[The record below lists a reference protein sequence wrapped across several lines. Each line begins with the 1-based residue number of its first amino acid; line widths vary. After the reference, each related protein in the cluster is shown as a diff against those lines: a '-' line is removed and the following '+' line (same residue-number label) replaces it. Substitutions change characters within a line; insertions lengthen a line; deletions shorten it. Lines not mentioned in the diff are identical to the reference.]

1 MPSKLQKGRPQMT
14 FSRKRG
20 AAALTVLLLAGV
32 TVSSQNKVPG
42 PDLAGIAETK
52 AMHAELIRAIQAN
65 TRAQIVIARLA
76 SQDARVAAAT
86 AQAADAQRELAE
98 VRRAVMAA
106 DAEIRRLNLSLSGQP
121 PAQRA
126 EISKEIVEKRA
137 EAADLRKQEQGMRA
151 ELTKLQRALAA
162 EQTRRN
168 ELSAQLDELERSLP
182 SR

>member
-1 MPSKLQKGRPQMT
+1 MT
-14 FSRKRG
+14 LSQTWV
-20 AAALTVLLLAGV
+20 AAALTVFLLGDV
-32 TVSSQNKVPG
+32 TTSGQNKTPG

-52 AMHAELIRAIQAN
+52 TMHAQLIRAIQAN

-86 AQAADAQRELAE
+86 AQAADAQRELTE
-98 VRRAVMAA
+98 VRRATMVT

-121 PAQRA
+121 AAQRT

-137 EAADLRKQEQGMRA
+137 EAAELRKQEQGMRT

-168 ELSAQLDELERSLP
+168 ELSAQLDELEKSLV